1 MIDGII
7 IFKSEITF
15 YPLKRENDI
24 KVSALGYMWFFLFE
38 HTCFFYEQLLSVF
51 FVAYEFICLFNLVPL
66 KRWLACVY
74 FERLTFK
81 LCFCLF

>member
-24 KVSALGYMWFFLFE
+24 KVSALGYVWFFLFE

-51 FVAYEFICLFNLVPL
+51 LLHMNLFVSSTWCHL
-66 KRWLACVY
+66 KGG
-74 FERLTFK
+74 
-81 LCFCLF
+81 